1 MFTSL
6 PFFSS
11 GILTRDMNIT
21 PQSRM
26 LNIWIIHAGLVLMPF
41 AYALP
46 RTMAK
51 MVSVSHRLKRLPV
64 TSHRL
69 TPLSS
74 LLRIA
79 SGNAAPMVKR
89 KNGNT
94 RSTQVMPGTSGLNAY
109 VGGGV
114 WQWNIHAGRSEL
126 YPMFAQRIIAKIVMP
141 LSMSM
146 VAILLL
152 GVCAVMLFRDCLCIY
167 SSETVCHAH
176 FETLGSV

>member
-1 MFTSL
+1 
-6 PFFSS
+6 
-11 GILTRDMNIT
+11 MNIT

-26 LNIWIIHAGLVLMPF
+26 LNTCTIQAGLVLVPF

-46 RTMAK
+46 RTIAK
-51 MVSVSHRLKRLPV
+51 IVSVSHLLKRLPV
-64 TSHRL
+64 ISHLL

-74 LLRIA
+74 FFRIA
-79 SGNAAPMVKR
+79 SGNAAPMVNR

-152 GVCAVMLFRDCLCIY
+152 GVCAVMLFGYCLCIY
-167 SSETVCHAH
+167 SSETVCHAD
-176 FETLGSV
+176 FEGLCFW